1 MEEIM
6 KLITPLVTTLIVILL
21 GQLSKKYE
29 FVNKNLLPIQNNII
43 AIVIALI
50 EYAFTKDFNTLTV
63 ASGLFASGVYD
74 IVHGAS
80 KDSTEKKILLDDSLD
95 MIAESDDVV
104 EEISEEVK

>member
-6 KLITPLVTTLIVILL
+6 KIVTPLVSTLIVILL

-43 AIVIALI
+43 AMIIALI

-74 IVHGAS
+74 IVHGTTKNNEDKNFPIAIG
-80 KDSTEKKILLDDSLD
+80 DTEKVYNEKDEDI
-95 MIAESDDVV
+95 
-104 EEISEEVK
+104 K

>member
-29 FVNKNLLPIQNNII
+29 FVSKNLLPIQNNII

-50 EYAFTKDFNTLTV
+50 EYALTKDFNTLTV

-74 IVHGAS
+74 VFHGAT
-80 KDSTEKKILLDDSLD
+80 KDKEDKNFPIAIGDTEEVYNEK
-95 MIAESDDVV
+95 E
-104 EEISEEVK
+104 EEII

>member
-50 EYAFTKDFNTLTV
+50 EYAFTKDFNALTV
-63 ASGLFASGVYD
+63 ASGLFASGAYD
-74 IVHGAS
+74 VFHGAN
-80 KDSTEKKILLDDSLD
+80 KDINDKKIILVDTTD
-95 MIAESDDVV
+95 MEATEDDVV
-104 EEISEEVK
+104 EETEVE